1 MRSQSSALRPG
12 QAAVTVIPKFF
23 MILYL
28 RKRHH
33 HPLSVHGGFLLGP
46 AVHRLVPGD
55 EGWLKYNAA
64 KVRWLMIFSI
74 RLSSQGSHSLYF
86 SRRSAKYSG
95 LARSITYNSSYI
107 SGHFQRSSESIC
119 PASKRLMSSKERRI
133 VSRSSS
139 LSFSICMIAAM
150 ILSEYMETI

>member
-1 MRSQSSALRPG
+1 MRGQSSALRPG

-95 LARSITYNSSYI
+95 LALSISYNSSYI
-107 SGHFQRSSESIC
+107 SGHFQRFLAVRRGRDHLAVLFRREIC
-119 PASKRLMSSKERRI
+119 DTFAEKFLVVVNYHKFG
-133 VSRSSS
+133 
-139 LSFSICMIAAM
+139 LHFSC
-150 ILSEYMETI
+150 LRVL